1 MALVPQFRIQIG
13 HDDRQH
19 GAKHEHCA
27 RRPQAHLATGEGV
40 GVHEH
45 RRQVGGVTGAAGRHR
60 RDQVEA
66 LDGDVGKDHQ
76 RAEEHRA
83 QARQHD
89 AQIDARQAGAVD
101 LRGAHDRLVDPA
113 QPGEKQ
119 RHDET
124 GGLPYRGDHQAVDDP
139 IRVHQPV
146 EAKAFPAP
154 VAQQLVQAQ
163 ARVEQPFPGR
173 PGDDHRQG
181 HGVQVDGADEAF
193 AADTLVEQ
201 HSQQHADRQADGD
214 EQPAEYQQVL
224 AGHPPAVVFPQPQVL
239 LEPDP
244 LVARHEARVGER
256 QDEGPEDV
264 AIEADQ
270 HDQHARCEHQLGQPV
285 LQRIERRGLGEDSG

>member
-1 MALVPQFRIQIG
+1 MTKPEACHTAAIT
-13 HDDRQH
+13 RQ
-19 GAKHEHCA
+19 
-27 RRPQAHLATGEGV
+27 
-40 GVHEH
+40 
-45 RRQVGGVTGAAGRHR
+45 
-60 RDQVEA
+60 
-66 LDGDVGKDHQ
+66 
-76 RAEEHRA
+76 
-83 QARQHD
+83 
-89 AQIDARQAGAVD
+89 
-101 LRGAHDRLVDPA
+101 
-113 QPGEKQ
+113 
-119 RHDET
+119 
-124 GGLPYRGDHQAVDDP
+124 

-270 HDQHARCEHQLGQPV
+270 HDQHARCEHQPGQPV